1 MTLGWYDRRV
11 VPPMLVRGCF
21 SECAG
26 RAHSHL
32 ERGHQD
38 RQRHGRRRPC
48 SELPRVHSVK
58 GGPLHTAPN
67 PSLTAVRNRTRW
79 SWHCLLFSSISCR
92 NLCCLNMEYVGLLSL
107 WLRRWGL
114 QFTYHGHLAVSTVC
128 CPACS
133 QLSSFEQHVSNC
145 QLKWLLSICKCQFSM
160 TTNCLWI
167 QPTAL

>member
-1 MTLGWYDRRV
+1 MIDGLCHQCLCVAVFQSVLDEPIHILNVAIKTDSDTDDDGLAASFREFTQSKVGPSTRLQ
-11 VPPMLVRGCF
+11 PP
-21 SECAG
+21 
-26 RAHSHL
+26 RADLQSVT
-32 ERGHQD
+32 GHVD
-38 RQRHGRRRPC
+38 
-48 SELPRVHSVK
+48 LDM
-58 GGPLHTAPN
+58 
-67 PSLTAVRNRTRW
+67 
-79 SWHCLLFSSISCR
+79 LFSTISCR

-114 QFTYHGHLAVSTVC
+114 EFTYHGHLAVSTVC

-145 QLKWLLSICKCQFSM
+145 QLKWLLSICKCRFSM